1 MPSASAVAFISDVHG
16 NALALEAVLSDV
28 RRHAPDL
35 VVNLGDQVWG
45 QADPLGAYELQASLG
60 AVEVRGNN
68 DEKPLLGAGRLP
80 AFEQPFAAWLSERV
94 PRAALERLA
103 TLPVQAHLLGGRVLA
118 AHGTPTSPWE
128 NLLWRLGGGGLVT
141 RADADVRRDLAGV
154 AAEVEVVVVGHTHVE
169 RVLELDGR
177 LLVNAGPVSAQ
188 KDGDPRARWTLLTR
202 RGWRWRVEQRR
213 VEYDW
218 HAAARAV
225 MANEPVFDLEVAALL
240 EASDQRRAL
249 KREMHEELAARRG

>member
-1 MPSASAVAFISDVHG
+1 MLSSAAIAFMSDVHG
-16 NALALEAVLSDV
+16 NALALEAVLSDI
-28 RRHAPDL
+28 RRHAPDA

-45 QADPLGAYELQASLG
+45 QVDPLGAYELQASID

-68 DEKPLLGAGRLP
+68 DEKPLLGPRLP

-94 PRAALERLA
+94 PQVALERLA
-103 TLPVQAHLLGGRVLA
+103 ALPLSATLLDGRVLA
-118 AHGTPTSPWE
+118 THGTPSSPWA
-128 NLLWRLGGGGLVT
+128 NLLWRLEGGGLVP
-141 RADADVRRDLAGV
+141 RASADVRMDLTGV
-154 AAEVEVVVVGHTHVE
+154 ADDVEVVVVGHTHME

-177 LLVNAGPVSAQ
+177 LLVNVGPVCWQ

-202 RGWRWRVEQRR
+202 HGQRWTVDQRR

-225 MANEPVFDLEVAALL
+225 LANTPVFDLEVAALL
-240 EASDQRRAL
+240 EARDQRKAL
-249 KREMHEELAARRG
+249 KSEMDGASATR

>member
-1 MPSASAVAFISDVHG
+1 MPSSSAIAFISDVHG
-16 NALALEAVLSDV
+16 NALALEAVLSNI

-45 QADPLGAYELQASLG
+45 QVDPLGAYELQASLD

-68 DEKPLLGAGRLP
+68 DEKPLLGPGRLP
-80 AFEQPFAAWLSERV
+80 AFEQSFAAWLSERV
-94 PRAALERLA
+94 PQVALERLA
-103 TLPVQAHLLGGRVLA
+103 ALPLSATLLDGQVLA
-118 AHGTPTSPWE
+118 AHGAPASPWK
-128 NLLWRLGGGGLVT
+128 NLLWRLEGDGLVPQ
-141 RADADVRRDLAGV
+141 ADADVRRDLAGV
-154 AAEVEVVVVGHTHVE
+154 AEDVEVVVVGHTHVE

-177 LLVNAGPVSAQ
+177 LLVNAGPVCWQ

-202 RGWRWRVEQRR
+202 RGGRWTVEQRR

-225 MANEPVFDLEVAALL
+225 MANAPVFDLEVAALL
-240 EASDQRRAL
+240 EARDQRKTL
-249 KREMHEELAARRG
+249 KSEGRSVAAAG